1 MIVEWSGIMRNIKRI
16 LNVIIIVAL
25 FACVATGC
33 DIGKPA
39 ETTPVATPEQTSP
52 EETTPKDI
60 VIDITTPGENESSE
74 NETTTPEETT
84 TEAPDRENM
93 VKSYLTGQ
101 WVAKEIGNKRPIAV
115 MFNNI
120 MVAVPQSG
128 IEHASVVYETP
139 VEGGITRL
147 VGFIEDYSS
156 LDKIGSVRSARL
168 YHAYIALEFDA
179 IFAHYGCAI
188 YANDLLK
195 NHVDNIDGNSGEGTV
210 AYYRTE
216 DRKAP
221 HNAYTSAEH
230 IEAGIKYKNYRT
242 EYADTY
248 NGHFKFAEDGAEVNL
263 APAESATRV
272 ALGYVN
278 NSPWFEYNA
287 EDKLYYRYQF
297 KKEQI
302 DQETGNQLA
311 YNNIIIQ
318 FVDYFDYGDGYYY
331 IYNQGSGTGK
341 FITNGRYIDITWR
354 KDEEFGITRYYNE
367 KGEEITLNQGKTW
380 VSMIFNT
387 KMGSVVID

>member
-1 MIVEWSGIMRNIKRI
+1 MKKNLAMIISAIFI
-16 LNVIIIVAL
+16 LFVV
-25 FACVATGC
+25 GC
-33 DIGKPA
+33 DIGKPT
-39 ETTPVATPEQTSP
+39 ETTPVATPEQTTP
-52 EETTPKDI
+52 EETTPPNV
-60 VIDITTPGENESSE
+60 VIDITTPGENESSDS
-74 NETTTPEETT
+74 ETTTPEETT
-84 TEAPDRENM
+84 TEQPSKGNM

-101 WVAKEIGNKRPIAV
+101 WVDKEIGTKRPIAV

-128 IEHASVVYETP
+128 IEQASIVYETP

-147 VGFIEDYSS
+147 VGLIEDYSTLS
-156 LDKIGSVRSARL
+156 KIGSVRSARL
-168 YHAYIALEFDA
+168 YHGYIALEFDA
-179 IFAHYGCAI
+179 IFVHYGCAI
-188 YANDLLK
+188 YANELLK
-195 NHVDNIDGNSGEGTV
+195 NSVDNIDGNAGEGTV

-230 IEAGIKYKNYRT
+230 LAAGIKYKNYRT
-242 EYADTY
+242 EYANTY
-248 NGHFKFAEDGAEVNL
+248 NGHFKFAEDGETIL
-263 APAESATRV
+263 LSPASSATRV

-318 FVDYFDYGDGYYY
+318 FVDYYDYGDGYYY

-341 FITNGRYIDITWR
+341 FITNGRFIDITWK
-354 KDEEFGITRYYNE
+354 KDEEFGITKYYNE
-367 KGEEITLNQGKTW
+367 YGEEITLNQGKTW